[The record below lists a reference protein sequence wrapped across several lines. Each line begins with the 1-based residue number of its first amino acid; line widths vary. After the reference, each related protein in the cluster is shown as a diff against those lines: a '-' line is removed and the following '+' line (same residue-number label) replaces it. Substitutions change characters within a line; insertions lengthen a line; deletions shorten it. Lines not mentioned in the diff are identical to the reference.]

1 MPVGRTHAR
10 CRRVCGRIVVLC
22 WAAVTTSH
30 ALAGAGA
37 WIAPA
42 AHGLR
47 MALVSPTLGYGK
59 DVVMAE
65 LQANAL
71 PEIPGYTLREVG
83 IESAMDGSVEP
94 SVIGYPEYITPGA
107 PDARSLPLL
116 VGIHSWSTTRFS
128 SAQQQAAVAA
138 DEGWL
143 SVFPEFRG
151 PNLPGNPRVTQ
162 AGASLLAQH
171 DIIDAVEYMKAHF
184 PVDERRIYIQGG
196 SGGGH
201 MSLQML
207 CKYPD
212 LWAACASW
220 VPITS
225 MQEWWEEQNGYAP
238 FVEAVCGGK
247 PGDSPEVDWEYLR
260 RSPRTFITN
269 ALNTPTRVAHG
280 QMDGTICYEQSWRT
294 YTLLRPYPGHKVRF
308 TSDSTG
314 HYADY
319 VEGARWLSGFIR
331 SAEQPHH
338 QWLVTD
344 EAKWYFWCYVAPAS
358 ETALATCDAGITDT
372 DGEMLLTVTLQ
383 GAREVRIDLVALGV
397 EIEGPETVD
406 GMLTIT
412 PAEPSSQSTHRF
424 PARTR

>member
-1 MPVGRTHAR
+1 MAPHAS
-10 CRRVCGRIVVLC
+10 
-22 WAAVTTSH
+22 AD
-30 ALAGAGA
+30 AGACRAPGA
-37 WIAPA
+37 D
-42 AHGLR
+42 GLHI
-47 MALVSPTLGYGK
+47 ALVGPTLGYGK
-59 DVVMAE
+59 DIVMAE

-71 PEIPGYTLREVG
+71 PEVPGYTLREVG
-83 IESAMDGSVEP
+83 IKSGIDGSVEP
-94 SVIGYPEYITPGA
+94 SIIGYPADVMPGA
-107 PDARSLPLL
+107 QNARGLPLL

-138 DEGWL
+138 EQGWL

-151 PNLPGNPRVTQ
+151 PNLPSNPRVTQ

-171 DIIDAVEYMKAHF
+171 DIIDAVEYMKAQF

-212 LWAACASW
+212 VWAACASW

-269 ALNTPTRVAHG
+269 AVNTPTRIAHG
-280 QMDGTICYEQSWRT
+280 QMDGTIAYEQSWHT
-294 YTLLRPYPGHKVRF
+294 YTRLRPYPGHKVRF

-314 HYADY
+314 HNADY
-319 VEGARWLSGFIR
+319 VEGARWLSGFTR
-331 SAEQPHH
+331 SADAPRR

-358 ETALATCDAGITDT
+358 DAAPATCDAGIVDK
-372 DGEMLLTVTLQ
+372 DGETLLSVTLQ
-383 GAREVRIDLVALGV
+383 GAREVKIDLAALGV
-397 EIEGPETVD
+397 EVLGPETAD
-406 GMLTIT
+406 GVLTLT
-412 PAEPSSQSTHRF
+412 PAEPSVRTTHSF
-424 PARTR
+424 PASAH